1 MVNSDEFSMAANV
14 VKNLKNT
21 PGDDELLVL
30 YGLFKQATV
39 GDNNNPQPGF
49 LDFKGKSKHQAWLSN
64 KGKSTYDSEV
74 EYINYV
80 NTLIE
85 KYGINQ

>member
-14 VKNLKNT
+14 VKNLKKT

-39 GDNNNPQPGF
+39 GDNNNPQPGMF
-49 LDFKGKSKHQAWLSN
+49 DFKGKSKHQAWLGN